1 MIPKE
6 INIVISDIWPMLLLF
21 VIVLFTI
28 RIIDAIINKKRI
40 IIYKDLFM
48 LSFILYMFLL
58 FGLVTSTDF
67 ESFSNNFIPFKE
79 ITRYSLT
86 SELFYK
92 NVIGNMLLFVPFG
105 YFVNSYLENRKLY
118 INLIITFITS
128 MSIELIQMNI
138 DRSFDIDDIILN
150 IGGGIIGFIIYRFIY
165 FIKDKLPNF
174 LKKEWIYNVLW
185 ILMFIL
191 GALFILNYY
200 NILEVLWA

>member
-6 INIVISDIWPMLLLF
+6 INIVINDIWPMLLLF

-28 RIIDAIINKKRI
+28 RLIDALINKKKI
-40 IIYKDLFM
+40 VIYKDLFM

-67 ESFSNNFIPFKE
+67 EGYSNNFIPFKE

-86 SELFYK
+86 SSLFYK

-105 YFVNSYLENRKLY
+105 YFVNCYLENKKLY
-118 INLIITFITS
+118 INLIISFITS
-128 MSIELIQMNI
+128 ISIEVIQMNI

-150 IGGGIIGFIIYRFIY
+150 ISGGIIGFIIYKFLDY
-165 FIKDKLPNF
+165 IKDKLPNF
-174 LKKEWIYNVLW
+174 LKKVWIYNLIW

-191 GALFILNYY
+191 GVIIILNYY
-200 NILEVLWA
+200 NILEVLWV